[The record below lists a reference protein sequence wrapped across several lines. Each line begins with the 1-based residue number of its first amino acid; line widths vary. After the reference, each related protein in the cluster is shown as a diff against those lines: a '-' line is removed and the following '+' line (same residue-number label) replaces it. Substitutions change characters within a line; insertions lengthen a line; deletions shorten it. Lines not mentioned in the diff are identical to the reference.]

1 LAIFFSI
8 YDWLHYIQLIGG
20 YTMSC
25 FTHLVL
31 CEDEVMRVQIFT
43 ECYYANNNFM
53 ASDTF
58 VSRGWVVTK
67 YFDIKSILI

>member
-43 ECYYANNNFM
+43 ECYYANNNYGERYVRQPRVGCNQIF
-53 ASDTF
+53 
-58 VSRGWVVTK
+58 
-67 YFDIKSILI
+67 